1 MAIVMPFRAPLRA
14 RAEPHCVLAVSD
26 ASTRDALEAHL
37 GLDGWTVS
45 VAADGFAALRHAR
58 RHADVLVL
66 DLRIP
71 GADGL
76 AVIRTL
82 RREHFAM
89 PIVAIAS
96 SESEIVLGLE
106 LGADVFLVNPF
117 SPTLLLSQVRA
128 LHRRSDLLAERD
140 CAAVYVDDGR
150 LVVDEAA
157 RVARVDGTPLVL
169 RPREFA
175 ILLALARNPG
185 VALSR
190 ATLVERVWGGDFPGE
205 ERTID
210 SHIRRI
216 RAQMERFPTLPSCI
230 LTVRAF
236 GYKFEP
242 SA

>member
-1 MAIVMPFRAPLRA
+1 
-14 RAEPHCVLAVSD
+14 VLAVQDTDMRDTLGTHLELEGWSVVH
-26 ASTRDALEAHL
+26 AS
-37 GLDGWTVS
+37 
-45 VAADGFAALRHAR
+45 DGFCALRHAR
-58 RHADVLVL
+58 DNANLIVL

-76 AVIRTL
+76 TVIRTL
-82 RREHFAM
+82 RREGFEM
-89 PIVAIAS
+89 PILAIARD
-96 SESEIVLGLE
+96 ESEMVLGLE
-106 LGADVFLVNPF
+106 LGADGFVPLPL

-128 LHRRSDLLAERD
+128 LQRRSARLLGQTMETT
-140 CAAVYVDDGR
+140 VYLDYGR

-157 RVARVDGTPLVL
+157 RVARVDDTPLAL

-190 ATLVERVWGGDFPGE
+190 SKLVERVWGEDFPGE
-205 ERTID
+205 ERTVD

-216 RAQMERFPTLPSCI
+216 RAQMERFPTMPPCI
-230 LTVRAF
+230 HTVHGF

-242 SA
+242 PD